1 MSLFAAAVVNDSRV
15 VALGI
20 LAFLLGSIGLFSV
33 LNGQVRVGLIILGF
47 ALACVVIAL
56 LRCFGV
62 LSQDQEAENNARSE
76 VRNLNLL
83 PGGVV
88 KAEYLNEEERQR
100 DLELNNGHGVNAVQG
115 EELADNV
122 FFIDASNQNTSGQV
136 S

>member
-122 FFIDASNQNTSGQV
+122 FFIDASNQATNGQTS
-136 S
+136 